1 MSLQLYSQIP
11 GTQVKRDANLSNATI
26 QCDPSALY
34 PLGATQGGVLL
45 NKENLA
51 GALAVEHDLCNL
63 DVNNLTVNGVAEV
76 CDIECPVNF
85 NVTAGRN
92 VTMTADNDIT
102 LSAPGPGTGDI
113 LLTNAGAGSGAFI
126 DLLSDDSI
134 LLRAQGTGIDLV
146 ANDGANSADVNIV
159 ATRDIKVDS
168 ARALVLDSGSRG
180 VSMKFIDTSST
191 SNLQITQGSGTVA
204 QAQAGDVNGVCGKLE
219 FSVSVVVPAG
229 QRASVPILND
239 KVTVNSVIL
248 VTMDT
253 QVLAVTDLVI
263 SSVSNIQNNGY
274 DLEFGNTTGAPVDLL
289 NVVIHYL
296 VINPAI

>member
-146 ANDGANSADVNIV
+146 ANDGANSADVNIT
-159 ATRDIKVDS
+159 ATRDINVDS

-180 VSMKFIDTSST
+180 ISMKFLDTSST
-191 SNLQITQGSGTVA
+191 STLQMTSANVKRSTVSPIPAAQTVTANAVHGITYNFLHQ
-204 QAQAGDVNGVCGKLE
+204 L
-219 FSVSVVVPAG
+219 
-229 QRASVPILND
+229 L
-239 KVTVNSVIL
+239 
-248 VTMDT
+248 
-253 QVLAVTDLVI
+253 
-263 SSVSNIQNNGY
+263 Y
-274 DLEFGNTTGAPVDLL
+274 DCWAACF
-289 NVVIHYL
+289 HFMYSYQ
-296 VINPAI
+296 